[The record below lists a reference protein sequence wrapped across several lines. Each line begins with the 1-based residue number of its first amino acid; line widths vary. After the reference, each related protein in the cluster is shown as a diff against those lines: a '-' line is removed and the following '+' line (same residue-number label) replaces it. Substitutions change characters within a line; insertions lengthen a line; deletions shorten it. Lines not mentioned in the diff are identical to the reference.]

1 MECKSKHSRT
11 RTASIYDNCIG
22 VLLQSQ
28 DESQL
33 IQDICCMSIWT
44 PWQYIKVWTY
54 EHFTLYIQY
63 ESATGNTSTRKCPLF
78 IKLQVQNST
87 KYSQRN
93 CRYNSPHAILIQVTL
108 SKSTPLQATSML
120 FSNSYSQMVPS
131 YEVSKTNLSFRIFHP
146 SYHALLQ
153 KPAIYNDPQYMILLF
168 PLLLNVGQVQVFSAQ
183 QICTWVKYITC
194 NFVLLVYYPMDWKQ
208 VC

>member
-11 RTASIYDNCIG
+11 RTASIYDNCIW

-63 ESATGNTSTRKCPLF
+63 EPATGKTSTRECPLF

-87 KYSQRN
+87 EYSQRN
-93 CRYNSPHAILIQVTL
+93 CHYNSPHAILIQVTH
-108 SKSTPLQATSML
+108 SKSTPLQTISML
-120 FSNSYSQMVPS
+120 SSNSYFQMAPS
-131 YEVSKTNLSFRIFHP
+131 YEVSKTNLSFFTFHP

-153 KPAIYNDPQYMILLF
+153 KPAIYNDPQFFILLF
-168 PLLLNVGQVQVFSAQ
+168 PLLLMLARF
-183 QICTWVKYITC
+183 KYSQHNKYVHEWNI
-194 NFVLLVYYPMDWKQ
+194 
-208 VC
+208 